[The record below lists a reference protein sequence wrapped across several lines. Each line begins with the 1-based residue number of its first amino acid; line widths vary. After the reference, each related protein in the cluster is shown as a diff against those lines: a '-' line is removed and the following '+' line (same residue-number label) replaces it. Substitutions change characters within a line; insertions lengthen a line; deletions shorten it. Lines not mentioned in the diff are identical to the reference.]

1 MLAEALL
8 GVDLGPHRLLEM
20 AVDLEGHPDNV
31 AACVFGGLVVAYRS
45 AGGWLA
51 EALSPSPA
59 LQPAVIVPDAE
70 RLPTDEARRVLPREV
85 PLADA
90 AFNLGRVALVVQAL
104 TARPDL
110 LPEAMQDRLHQG
122 YRLPLV
128 PATRALFQDLRESG
142 LAVCLAGSGPSL
154 LVFEQDGRRLWDLG
168 PGWRVLR
175 PGFDAQGARRLE

>member
-1 MLAEALL
+1 
-8 GVDLGPHRLLEM
+8 VDLGPDRRLEI

-31 AACVFGGLVVAYRS
+31 AACMFGGLALAYRS
-45 AGGWLA
+45 AAGWRA
-51 EALSPSPA
+51 ETFSPSSELLPTI
-59 LQPAVIVPDAE
+59 LIPEAE

-85 PLADA
+85 PLVDA
-90 AFNLGRVALVVQAL
+90 TFNLGRMPLVLLAL

-110 LPEAMQDRLHQG
+110 LSEALQDRLHQG

-142 LAVCLAGSGPSL
+142 FPVCLSGSGPSL
-154 LVFEQDGRRLWDLG
+154 LVFEQEGRRLWDLG

-175 PGFDAQGARRLE
+175 PGFDHLGASRLD